1 MRKIAIPDKKYQYI
15 TDDNRF
21 CDKNTAF
28 LITKQNQKFTKNNC
42 CCNIN
47 LDDIRSVFYID
58 EVKIIGIT
66 GTNGKTTT
74 SSLIYSLLLDLGYKV
89 ALQGTRG
96 FFINGKEV
104 EKMSHTTPPILDTYR
119 HIYQAVAEDCD
130 FFVMEVS
137 SHAIA
142 QERIETLNFK
152 LKVHTNITGDHL
164 DFHQTMANYIAVKNS
179 FFQDESQKIINIDDK
194 NIRYNIKNSYT
205 YSLENFAT
213 SKLLAYSIKDEVSG
227 ILSFGTETADFYSN
241 LFGFFNLYNILAS
254 VLSVKVLTNKPLS
267 EITTQ
272 IENFFGVEGRME
284 VVSFD
289 PLIIVDFAHT
299 PDGIKQVLT
308 TFKTQKLI
316 TIFGAGGNRDK
327 IKRGLMGKVAEELS
341 HKIILTSDNP
351 RCENPE
357 DIIQDIL
364 TGINNIEKIEVQPDR
379 YEAIKF
385 GIDFI
390 LKQED
395 SQKYI
400 LLILG
405 KGDEQYQYFC
415 DKKILFDDRK
425 VVKKILDE
433 KLNSQ
438 KE

>member
-194 NIRYNIKNSYT
+194 NII
-205 YSLENFAT
+205 F
-213 SKLLAYSIKDEVSG
+213 
-227 ILSFGTETADFYSN
+227 
-241 LFGFFNLYNILAS
+241 
-254 VLSVKVLTNKPLS
+254 
-267 EITTQ
+267 
-272 IENFFGVEGRME
+272 
-284 VVSFD
+284 
-289 PLIIVDFAHT
+289 
-299 PDGIKQVLT
+299 PDY
-308 TFKTQKLI
+308 
-316 TIFGAGGNRDK
+316 
-327 IKRGLMGKVAEELS
+327 
-341 HKIILTSDNP
+341 P
-351 RCENPE
+351 
-357 DIIQDIL
+357 IIQPAKVRRKTDHPVSVDDYSYFL
-364 TGINNIEKIEVQPDR
+364 FP
-379 YEAIKF
+379 F
-385 GIDFI
+385 FI
-390 LKQED
+390 RL
-395 SQKYI
+395 
-400 LLILG
+400 
-405 KGDEQYQYFC
+405 
-415 DKKILFDDRK
+415 
-425 VVKKILDE
+425 
-433 KLNSQ
+433 
-438 KE
+438 